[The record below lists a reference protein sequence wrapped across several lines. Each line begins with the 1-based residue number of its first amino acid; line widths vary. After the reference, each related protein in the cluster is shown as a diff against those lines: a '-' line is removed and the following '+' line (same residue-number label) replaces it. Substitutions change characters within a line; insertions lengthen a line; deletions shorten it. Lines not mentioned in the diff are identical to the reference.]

1 MDLTRLDLWS
11 VLRMVKT
18 GEISART
25 LVTECINKT
34 EKYKD
39 INAFTYLNKEKAVED
54 ALQTDGR
61 LYHNKHTGILCGIP
75 VGIKDNFCTEGM
87 PTSCASEMFRGNTF
101 DLDATAVKKLKEQ
114 DAVILGKT
122 NMDEFAMGTRNDTS
136 AFGGVKNP
144 LDPRRTPGGSSG
156 GSAAAVAVGSVYAA
170 LGTDTG
176 GSVRQPASYC
186 GITGLKPTFGRI
198 SRHGVYPLA
207 ASLDH
212 VGILTKT
219 VKDSLLVFE
228 TVYGPDKFDKTTEI
242 RENLNFDTHCLD
254 YTNKRLRIAVM
265 KQSFDPEVKKEVR
278 QSVKE
283 AADFFAREGYAVS
296 EISFDMYRMVP
307 VVYAVLCC
315 GRVAKDFG
323 ALDGIKSG
331 NGAADST
338 GSGAIE
344 DIRGENF
351 GIETKRRVI
360 YGKYVT
366 HGRNEIDIYEKA
378 KRVRTLIINFFMD
391 IFTKYDIVMTP
402 TAACGA
408 TLFEE
413 KDKCAVLDEYT
424 DIFTIIGNLT
434 GRPAI
439 SVPCGR
445 DENGMPLGLQFMGK
459 TFNEHDVFNIAYMF
473 ESNIGKEYITRI

>member
-1 MDLTRLDLWS
+1 
-11 VLRMVKT
+11 
-18 GEISART
+18 
-25 LVTECINKT
+25 
-34 EKYKD
+34 
-39 INAFTYLNKEKAVED
+39 
-54 ALQTDGR
+54 
-61 LYHNKHTGILCGIP
+61 
-75 VGIKDNFCTEGM
+75 
-87 PTSCASEMFRGNTF
+87 
-101 DLDATAVKKLKEQ
+101 
-114 DAVILGKT
+114 
-122 NMDEFAMGTRNDTS
+122 
-136 AFGGVKNP
+136 
-144 LDPRRTPGGSSG
+144 
-156 GSAAAVAVGSVYAA
+156 
-170 LGTDTG
+170 
-176 GSVRQPASYC
+176 
-186 GITGLKPTFGRI
+186 
-198 SRHGVYPLA
+198 
-207 ASLDH
+207 
-212 VGILTKT
+212 
-219 VKDSLLVFE
+219 
-228 TVYGPDKFDKTTEI
+228 
-242 RENLNFDTHCLD
+242 
-254 YTNKRLRIAVM
+254 
-265 KQSFDPEVKKEVR
+265 
-278 QSVKE
+278 
-283 AADFFAREGYAVS
+283 
-296 EISFDMYRMVP
+296 MYRMVP